1 MGQSNWES
9 NAFLWS
15 PWSWQQWWLLPRE
28 WESGNS
34 HENSWASQEN
44 SDTWESG
51 KRFGG
56 WILPL
61 PHGNWHS
68 TAKLECYSIM
78 KKTDF
83 FQKAFLTPPDKLI
96 CSHLFSYSSEH
107 MIILKILSPCI
118 LNICLHHC
126 LPSTLRS
133 YYKQWL
139 NLTQFELLLHISTV
153 LSIVISIV
161 SSLLSFIS
169 WLCHT
174 DLISLTRAR
183 LGTLA
188 VKAQSLNLWTTR
200 EFPNCQL
207 LNKGPNITR
216 RTNQYSSH

>member
-1 MGQSNWES
+1 MGNYSLPDKDHRHISLSQHHLPTCFLSGEKGLRITPLVAYCYILFPRVGLSLMGQSNWES

-78 KKTDF
+78 NKTDF

-139 NLTQFELLLHISTV
+139 NLTQ
-153 LSIVISIV
+153 
-161 SSLLSFIS
+161 
-169 WLCHT
+169 
-174 DLISLTRAR
+174 
-183 LGTLA
+183 
-188 VKAQSLNLWTTR
+188 LW
-200 EFPNCQL
+200 
-207 LNKGPNITR
+207 ITIA
-216 RTNQYSSH
+216 Y